1 MLKETR
7 LEIRG
12 ELRKILNWG
21 RNTSEVAPM
30 LRECAKIWREW
41 LAERYERNAG
51 GHGDWTP
58 LRPSTIAQKRRKGS
72 KYPEKILVDTELLFD
87 SLREETIIGFKD
99 FPHYGMGKH
108 KTISTVKKSISIG
121 LGLAKYPNGM
131 TVDEVAEIH
140 QYGGPNLPARPIFV
154 EPPPIV
160 QERMAS
166 AVVDMMLKAWGSG

>member
-21 RNTSEVAPM
+21 RNTREVAPM
-30 LRECAKIWREW
+30 LRECARIWREW
-41 LAERYERNAG
+41 LADRYERNASG
-51 GHGDWTP
+51 NGDWAP
-58 LRPSTIAQKRRKGS
+58 LSPYTIAEKRRKRS
-72 KYPEKILVDTELLFD
+72 KYPEKILVDSELLFN
-87 SLREETIIGFKD
+87 SLRDETIIGFKD

-108 KTISTVKKSISIG
+108 KSISRVKKSISIG

-154 EPPPIV
+154 EPPPEV
-160 QERMAS
+160 LEAMTS
-166 AVVDMMLKAWGSG
+166 AVVQMMMKEWGN